1 MPDAR
6 DFRDW
11 AARIADQAGKER
23 DLDEADRLASIA
35 KYWNR
40 LADLEDWER
49 DARGG
54 ATRHRRSRRAQPRLA
69 RRPA

>member
-6 DFRDW
+6 DFRNW
-11 AARIADQAGKER
+11 AARVADQAGKES
-23 DLDEADRLASIA
+23 DVDEADRLASIA

-49 DARGG
+49 DARGCEAG
-54 ATRHRRSRRAQPRLA
+54 ALATRETLPPPHPS
-69 RRPA
+69 

>member
-6 DFRDW
+6 DFRNW
-11 AARIADQAGKER
+11 AARVADQAGKER
-23 DLDEADRLASIA
+23 DIEEADRLASIA

-49 DARGG
+49 DARGYEP
-54 ATRHRRSRRAQPRLA
+54 RHRQRARPSQRRIRHN
-69 RRPA
+69 